1 MNNLKSNLEKLNVK
15 KINNA
20 VGLGNKILKIL
31 YILLIISLI
40 YIVSLLVEKLGV
52 LPILLSIL
60 SAMSPL
66 FVGLIIAW
74 LLNPLVKKLVDKNL
88 NRTTAVF
95 LVYFLL
101 IIFLYF
107 FSLAMIPGLVTQ
119 VNDIVTSIPDILKNI
134 INWIDN
140 IFTSVSDK
148 SLVNLDNVK
157 NEFYSYLEN
166 FGTDLMTN
174 LPTMLINFISSLAS
188 GIGSIV
194 ISFIIG
200 FYMLLNFN
208 VLLDKFIKV
217 LPSKVRKD
225 TTLII
230 DLFNKSLL
238 EYIKG
243 NLLSSL
249 IIFVSNYIGFLIIG
263 LKAPLLF
270 ALFCAITNLIPYI
283 GPYIGGAA
291 AVLVG
296 FTQSTLIGI
305 LVLIF
310 IVIIQ
315 GIEGNILTPVIM
327 SRKLNLHP
335 VVIIVSLLVF
345 GHFFGIIGMLLATPI
360 CALIKILFVFFD
372 EKYGIFDYQD
382 DILNDEPKKIKK

>member
-1 MNNLKSNLEKLNVK
+1 MNEKDKKSLDKLNVK
-15 KINNA
+15 KINKTIN
-20 VGLGNKILKIL
+20 LGNKILNIL

-40 YIVSLLVEKLGV
+40 YIISLLIEKLGI
-52 LPILLSIL
+52 LPVILSIL
-60 SAMSPL
+60 KAISPL

-74 LLNPLVKKLVDKNL
+74 LLNPLVNKLVEKKL

-101 IIFLYF
+101 LVFLYF

-134 INWIDN
+134 IKWIDS
-140 IFTSVSDK
+140 IFTSVSEK

-157 NEFYSYLEN
+157 IEFYSYLEK
-166 FGTDLMTN
+166 FGTNIMTDL
-174 LPTMLINFISSLAS
+174 PKMLINFISSLAS
-188 GIGSIV
+188 GIGNIV

-208 VLLDKFIKV
+208 VLFDKFIKV
-217 LPSKVRKD
+217 LPRKLRDD
-225 TTLII
+225 TTLIF

-249 IIFVSNYIGFLIIG
+249 IIFITNYIGFLIIG

-296 FTQSTLIGI
+296 FTQSTLIGV
-305 LVLIF
+305 LVMIF
-310 IVIIQ
+310 IFVIQ

-327 SRKLNLHP
+327 SRKLNINP

-345 GHFFGIIGMLLATPI
+345 GHFFSIIGMLLATPI

-382 DILNDEPKKIKK
+382 DEVK

>member
-1 MNNLKSNLEKLNVK
+1 MNNDVKKNIEKLNVK

-20 VGLGNKILKIL
+20 IGLGNKILKIL

-40 YIVSLLVEKLGV
+40 YIIGLLIEKLNILPV
-52 LPILLSIL
+52 LLAIL
-60 SAMSPL
+60 SAISPL

-74 LLNPLVKKLVDKNL
+74 LLNPLVKKLTEKNL
-88 NRTTAVF
+88 NRTTSVF

-107 FSLAMIPGLVTQ
+107 FSLAIIPGLVTQ
-119 VNDIVTSIPDILKNI
+119 VNDIVAAIPDILKDVMT
-134 INWIDN
+134 WIDN
-140 IFTSVSDK
+140 RFASISDK

-157 NEFYSYLEN
+157 EEFYAYLN
-166 FGTDLMTN
+166 TFSTDLMTD
-174 LPTMLINFISSLAS
+174 LPKQLINFISSLAS
-188 GIGSIV
+188 GIGNIL

-200 FYMLLNFN
+200 FYMLLNFD
-208 VLLDKFIKV
+208 VLFEKFIKV
-217 LPSKVRKD
+217 LPSKIRKD
-225 TTLII
+225 TTTIF

-249 IIFVSNYIGFLIIG
+249 IIFVTNYIGFLIIG

-270 ALFCAITNLIPYI
+270 AMFCAITNLIPYI
-283 GPYIGGAA
+283 GPYIGGGA

-305 LVLIF
+305 LVLVF
-310 IVIIQ
+310 IIIIQ
-315 GIEGNILTPVIM
+315 GIEGNILTPMIM

-335 VVIIVSLLVF
+335 VTIIVSLLVF
-345 GHFFGIIGMLLATPI
+345 GHFFGIIGMLIATPI
-360 CALIKILFVFFD
+360 VALIKILFVFFAD
-372 EKYGIFDYQD
+372 KYGFLDYQD
-382 DILNDEPKKIKK
+382 EQVTKIKKEK

>member
-1 MNNLKSNLEKLNVK
+1 MENNKSVLEKLNVK
-15 KINNA
+15 KINNSIN
-20 VGLGNKILKIL
+20 LGNKILKIL

-40 YIVSLLVEKLGV
+40 YIISLLAEKLD
-52 LPILLSIL
+52 ILGILIAIL
-60 SAMSPL
+60 SAISPL
-66 FVGLIIAW
+66 FIGLVVAW
-74 LLNPLVKKLVDKNL
+74 LLNPLVNKLVEKNL
-88 NRTTAVF
+88 KRTTAVV

-101 IIFLYF
+101 IVFLYF
-107 FSLAMIPGLVTQ
+107 FSLAIIPGLVTQ
-119 VNDIVTSIPDILKNI
+119 VNDMVTSMPDILKNI
-134 INWIDN
+134 IAWIDN
-140 IFTSVSDK
+140 IFTSISDR

-157 NEFYSYLEN
+157 TEFYSYLET
-166 FGTDLMTN
+166 FGTNLMTD
-174 LPTMLINFISSLAS
+174 LPKMLISFISSLVS
-188 GIGSIV
+188 GIGTIV

-208 VLLDKFIKV
+208 TLFDKFIKF
-217 LPSKVRKD
+217 LPRKMRKN

-249 IIFVSNYIGFLIIG
+249 IIFITNYIGFLIIG

-296 FTQSTLIGI
+296 LTQSTLIGL
-305 LVLIF
+305 LVLVF
-310 IVIIQ
+310 IAVVQ
-315 GIEGNILTPVIM
+315 GIEGNILTPFIM

-345 GHFFGIIGMLLATPI
+345 GHFFGILGMLLATPI

-382 DILNDEPKKIKK
+382 DYLTKTEKK